1 MTQVKNQKKWLAV
14 TSFVLSLV
22 WLLLSLTVV
31 WIWAIIWVPLA
42 ILWLTIVW
50 IWVIIWVPLAILW
63 LIFWIVALV
72 KKQKKW
78 LAVTWI
84 VISWLILLITSIFSI
99 FVVRYAPLEEI
110 NEIAQM
116 MEEDPELAVL
126 MTNEQFA
133 EEFQSRF
140 QTVLIQKFGAANDGL
155 STWENLESLAVPTIM
170 EEMKNVLYQLKDE
183 YYQK

>member
-22 WLLLSLTVV
+22 WLLLSLTMV
-31 WIWAIIWVPLA
+31 WAIIR
-42 ILWLTIVW
+42 
-50 IWVIIWVPLAILW
+50 VPLAILW

-78 LAVTWI
+78 LAVTWV
-84 VISWLILLITSIFSI
+84 VISWLILLITSILAI
-99 FVVRYAPLEEI
+99 FVVRNYDEI
-110 NEIAQM
+110 VVPVKEIAQM
-116 MEEDPELAVL
+116 MKEDPELAVL

>member
-22 WLLLSLTVV
+22 WLLLSITIV
-31 WIWAIIWVPLA
+31 WAIIWIP
-42 ILWLTIVW
+42 
-50 IWVIIWVPLAILW
+50 IIILW
-63 LIFWIVALV
+63 LIFGIIALA

-78 LAVTWI
+78 LAIAWTI
-84 VISWLILLITSIFSI
+84 ISWLALLITSIFAFFFI
-99 FVVRYAPLEEI
+99 RHYDEI
-110 NEIAQM
+110 VWPITEIAQM
-116 MEEDPELAVL
+116 MKEDPELAVL

>member
-22 WLLLSLTVV
+22 WLLLSITIV
-31 WIWAIIWVPLA
+31 WAIIWIP
-42 ILWLTIVW
+42 
-50 IWVIIWVPLAILW
+50 IIILW
-63 LIFWIVALV
+63 LIFGFIALA

-78 LAVTWI
+78 LAIAWTI
-84 VISWLILLITSIFSI
+84 ISWLALLITSIFAFFFI
-99 FVVRYAPLEEI
+99 RHYDEI
-110 NEIAQM
+110 VWPITEIAQM
-116 MEEDPELAVL
+116 MKEDPELAVL

-133 EEFQSRF
+133 EEFQSKF
-140 QTVLIQKFGAANDGL
+140 QEVLIQKFWTEQLTND
-155 STWENLESLAVPTIM
+155 WESVENLAVPTIM